1 MYNPEALYYSDNDF
15 SFAEND
21 DLDELFDDHLSLD
34 VSEEELFGEEEAF
47 DVEGLFDDEEFFDDE
62 EIIGRSEPEL
72 PDLDD
77 DIALAKLT
85 KEINEEI
92 SMMNEGEALDYMEN
106 RMTEF
111 LPALASALPTIVQL
125 APQAISAISS
135 LFNKITGSSSQ
146 KPPTGSTTAAPA
158 ISTPVA
164 PAVST
169 TVAATASTPVSPSV
183 SANI

>member
-15 SFAEND
+15 SFAEKD
-21 DLDELFDDHLSLD
+21 DLDELFDDQVSLD

-62 EIIGRSEPEL
+62 EIFDRSEPEL

-77 DIALAKLT
+77 DIALLKLSN
-85 KEINEEI
+85 EINEEI
-92 SMMNEGEALDYMEN
+92 STMNEGEALDYMEN

-111 LPALASALPTIVQL
+111 LPALAAALPTIVQL
-125 APQAISAISS
+125 APQAIGAISS
-135 LFNKITGSSSQ
+135 LFTTITGSSS
-146 KPPTGSTTAAPA
+146 PNPSASAGLTAIEPTVSAPA
-158 ISTPVA
+158 A

-169 TVAATASTPVSPSV
+169 TVAPPVSTPVSP
-183 SANI
+183 I